1 MNVIYVM
8 IIFWINGIFILII
21 LKKNKILQ
29 NLIVIVLKMIKYNK
43 VWKNKMNI
51 LSVKI
56 KKKMNW

>member
-43 VWKNKMNI
+43 E
-51 LSVKI
+51 
-56 KKKMNW
+56 